1 MAITL
6 SAMLS
11 ATIIPSFTMDVHA
24 EEKEETKNTKIEL
37 ENG

>member
-24 EEKEETKNTKIEL
+24 EKKEETKKY
-37 ENG
+37 EN

>member
-24 EEKEETKNTKIEL
+24 EKKEEKIRKL
-37 ENG
+37 N